1 MMKKSSSPM
10 MKKKAGMPDSMTT
23 KAGMKPKQGKNL
35 KQLKPKKG
43 K

>member
-1 MMKKSSSPM
+1 MKKSSFP
-10 MKKKAGMPDSMTT
+10 MKKKGQMPDSMTT

-43 K
+43 